1 MIKNIVTAIAG
12 KNLAKTTSG
21 IGGPL
26 GTALGLASMTVLRRA
41 SVPTMIA
48 IAAGGYAW
56 KKYSERQ
63 SEMAPTRPT
72 AAPTAPTVKPTA
84 I

>member
-1 MIKNIVTAIAG
+1 MIKSIVGTIAG

-26 GTALGLASMTVLRRA
+26 GAALGMVSMTVLRRA

-48 IAAGGYAW
+48 VAAGGYVW
-56 KKYSERQ
+56 KKYSEKQ
-63 SEMAPTRPT
+63 DELVPSAPKPPR
-72 AAPTAPTVKPTA
+72 VKATKM
-84 I
+84 